1 MACGILVSQP
11 MIKPETSA
19 KEAQSLNHWTAR
31 EVLKTCFV
39 VGKISKLHKSRD
51 YK

>member
-11 MIKPETSA
+11 MNKPETSA
-19 KEAQSLNHWTAR
+19 IEVQSLNHWTTR
-31 EVLKTCFV
+31 ELPKMCFV
-39 VGKISKLHKSRD
+39 VGKISKLRKSID